1 MNKEE
6 IAPGIVVYSD
16 VIPDSENLYKD
27 IEEGMASAGFDWIN
41 ASVKSGKEEDPMVN
55 KNTRDTSTF
64 GIPYKGKIENASI
77 QTMKDAFLNNINN
90 IFFESFDPVEK
101 DYMSEYGIFT
111 DWHDIY
117 GILKYG
123 KGQQFTNHIDDH
135 PSYHRRISTVY
146 YLNDNY
152 TGGEI
157 NFPRFGITF
166 KPKANQMIVFPST
179 YVYNHSV
186 SPVIEGERY
195 AVVSWMR

>member
-1 MNKEE
+1 MNKKE

-16 VIPDSENLYKD
+16 VIPDSENLYKA
-27 IEEGMASAGFDWIN
+27 IEEGMASVGFVWNAAG
-41 ASVKSGKEEDPMVN
+41 VKESTDPMVN
-55 KNTRDTSTF
+55 KKTRDTSTF
-64 GIPYKGKIENASI
+64 GIPYKGKIEDISV
-77 QTMKDAFLNNINN
+77 QSLQGAFINNLNNL
-90 IFFESFDPVEK
+90 FFENFDPIEK
-101 DYMSEYGIFT
+101 DYMATYGIGS
-111 DWHDIY
+111 DWHDSY

-135 PSYHRRISTVY
+135 PSYHRRMSTVY
-146 YLNDNY
+146 YLNENY

-157 NFPRFGITF
+157 NFPRFDVTL

-195 AVVSWMR
+195 AVVSWLR

>member
-27 IEEGMASAGFDWIN
+27 IEASI
-41 ASVKSGKEEDPMVN
+41 ASVNLKWGVAVVREGDKEHVN
-55 KNTRDTSTF
+55 TMSRNTSTLGVTYRG
-64 GIPYKGKIENASI
+64 GIVNDPANSPEETLMIS
-77 QTMKDAFLNNINN
+77 LNNL
-90 IFFESFDPVEK
+90 FFEHCDPLEQ
-101 DYMSEYGIFT
+101 DYKSMYRIDT
-111 DWHDIY
+111 VWHDTY

-123 KGQQFTNHIDDH
+123 VGQQFTDHVDDH
-135 PSYHRRISTVY
+135 QDYHRRVSTVY

-152 TGGEI
+152 KGGEI
-157 NFPRFGITF
+157 NFPRFGITY

-195 AVVSWMR
+195 AVVSWLR

>member
-16 VIPDSENLYKD
+16 VIPDSESLYKD
-27 IEEGMASAGFDWIN
+27 IEEGMLSAGIPWVG
-41 ASVKSGKEEDPMVN
+41 ARVKEGDGEGDTLNTM
-55 KNTRDTSTF
+55 TRDTQTI
-64 GIPYKGKIENASI
+64 GVPYKGKIEGELSAD
-77 QTMKDAFLNNINN
+77 MRVVFLDSLNN
-90 IFFESFDPVEK
+90 IFFQNFDLLER
-101 DYMSEYGIFT
+101 DYLSSYNIFST
-111 DWHDIY
+111 WHDQW
-117 GILKYG
+117 GVLKYG
-123 KGQQFTNHIDDH
+123 AGQKFVNHIDDH
-135 PSYHRRISTVY
+135 PDYHRRVSTVY

-195 AVVSWMR
+195 AVVSWLR